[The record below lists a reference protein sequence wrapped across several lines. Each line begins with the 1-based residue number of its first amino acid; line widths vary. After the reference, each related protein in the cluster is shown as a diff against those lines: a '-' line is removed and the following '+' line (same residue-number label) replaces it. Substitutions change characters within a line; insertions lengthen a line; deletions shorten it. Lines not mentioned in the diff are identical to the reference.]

1 MPGIKGRKLPE
12 RLSKSGK
19 YKSIRALAFYLFD
32 KDKNVSKE
40 KMIKVM
46 EKEYPESKFADGHFA
61 WYKHTW
67 NKIQLEK
74 SGYCPK

>member
-1 MPGIKGRKLPE
+1 MPGIKGRKLPD

-19 YKSIRALAFYLFD
+19 YHSIRSLAFHLFD
-32 KDKNVSKE
+32 KDKDIAKE
-40 KMIKVM
+40 KMVKLMIR
-46 EKEYPESKFADGHFA
+46 EYPGSKFDEGHFA